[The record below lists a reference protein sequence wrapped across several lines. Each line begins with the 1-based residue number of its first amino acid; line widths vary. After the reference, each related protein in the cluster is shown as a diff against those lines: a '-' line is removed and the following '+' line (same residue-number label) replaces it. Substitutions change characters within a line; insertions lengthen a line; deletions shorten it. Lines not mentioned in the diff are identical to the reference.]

1 MSPTDPTHA
10 AQETPYLKIPHTEP
24 GIHSA
29 IIHRLLLHF
38 TKLSSRQDIVI
49 VCIGTDRST
58 GDCLGP
64 LVGTA
69 LSKLQS
75 GSYHLYG
82 TLEEP
87 VHAMNLQDTLLH
99 IQQVHENPFVIGID
113 ACLGQSSSVGCIQVV
128 QGPLRPGAGVNK
140 ELPPVG
146 DIHLTGIVNVG
157 GFMEYFVLQ
166 NTRLSL
172 VMRLSDIIATSLFA
186 AIKEWNRSFKPLARR
201 DEWRPFPQE
210 IMNKAN
216 LH

>member
-1 MSPTDPTHA
+1 MSHIQPAVTAP
-10 AQETPYLKIPHTEP
+10 QEIPYLKIPYTEP

-38 TKLSSRQDIVI
+38 AKIAPHQELVI

-69 LSKLQS
+69 LSKLNS
-75 GSYHLYG
+75 GRQFHLYG

-87 VHAMNLQDTLLH
+87 VHAMNLKDTLEKINQSFH
-99 IQQVHENPFVIGID
+99 NPFIIGID
-113 ACLGQSSSVGCIQVV
+113 ACLGQTSSVGSIQVV
-128 QGPLRPGAGVNK
+128 HGPLRPGAGVNK

-172 VMRLSDIIATSLFA
+172 VMRLSEIISNSLYS
-186 AIKEWNRSFKPLARR
+186 AIKEWQHSFMPRYR
-201 DEWRPFPQE
+201 QGQ
-210 IMNKAN
+210 
-216 LH
+216 